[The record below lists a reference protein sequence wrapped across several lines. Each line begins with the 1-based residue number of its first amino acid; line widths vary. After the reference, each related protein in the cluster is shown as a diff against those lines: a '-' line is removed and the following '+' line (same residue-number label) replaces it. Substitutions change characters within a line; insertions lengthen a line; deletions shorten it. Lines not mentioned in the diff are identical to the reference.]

1 MLASVACQQPNA
13 KCRVLNAIIKRMK
26 LAVGS
31 DEKTY
36 LTDAVVAELQ
46 KRGHEIEL
54 FGPLR
59 GENSNQE
66 HSLNWTQVAQAVA
79 ENVAQHDADEGIL
92 FCWTGTG
99 VSLAAN
105 KVPTIRAALCGD
117 AETAKGARLWN
128 RANVLCMSLR
138 TTSEV
143 VAREI
148 LDAWFNTPPGTDPG
162 DVQAVEQVSEIER
175 KYTRNE

>member
-1 MLASVACQQPNA
+1 
-13 KCRVLNAIIKRMK
+13 MK
-26 LAVGS
+26 LAIGS

-46 KRGHEIEL
+46 KRGHEVEL

-59 GENSNQE
+59 GDT
-66 HSLNWTQVAQAVA
+66 HTWAHVAQSVA
-79 ENVAQHDADEGIL
+79 ERVAQHEADEGIL

-117 AETAKGARLWN
+117 AETARGARLWN

-138 TTSEV
+138 TTSEM

-162 DVQAVEQVSEIER
+162 DVHAVEQVRDIEK
-175 KYTRNE
+175 KYARGE